1 MSGAIQKIDKS
12 ILDTARSD
20 LSYAQNMIIILCILT
35 GEVGM
40 PSEKYIDFFY
50 YSLSGQGLGLN
61 RPGDTSKKEFNKALQ
76 ELLDSGHCIE
86 TRGGLQFYE
95 EMFTADRADKERM
108 KQADT
113 FKEVL
118 KELADKCEQSDNSDR
133 NEIDDDMGVIQYVKH
148 SFALDVKAN
157 DCEGIVVYNV
167 ANGTCRV
174 LKGSTLAPI
183 TNCVTSG
190 GYCTN
195 LQADRANNSDKL
207 QGITVISDVQ
217 LKSMTRCLEFIT
229 GTPTNTKNRTV
240 HNSGYTLNSVV
251 NTKALYD
258 MYIASGKSV
267 EGLGIPEENQ
277 FRQAQAVKPVVTT
290 ALVKQAATSV
300 LAKSVVS
307 LPNYS
312 YSVGDTLIVKG
323 DDYCGKVE
331 YTGSGWKI
339 LAGSICGKRGANLS
353 EEDADFLKNL
363 GLTKQVDFTTRMFNS
378 DITVSTF
385 QQAHALLAHQYD
397 DTIDT
402 FVYDYT
408 ETLQPLANVLT
419 DSVSIRA
426 MLSDGKSKRYS
437 KLFEIE
443 VDE

>member
-76 ELLDSGHCIE
+76 ELLDSGHCVE

-95 EMFTADRADKERM
+95 EMFTADYTDKKRM
-108 KQADT
+108 EHIDT

-118 KELADKCEQSDNSDR
+118 KELADKCEPSEDECAPAEDYDR
-133 NEIDDDMGVIQYVKH
+133 NEIDDDMGVMQFVKH
-148 SFALDVKAN
+148 SLALDVKAN
-157 DCEGIVVYNV
+157 GCNGIVVYNAV
-167 ANGTCRV
+167 AKTCRV

-183 TNCVTSG
+183 ANCVANG
-190 GYCTN
+190 CHCGN
-195 LQADRANNSDKL
+195 LQSDRNNNSDKIL
-207 QGITVISDVQ
+207 NLAVMSDIY
-217 LKSMTRCLEFIT
+217 LPSMTRCLEFIT
-229 GTPTNTKNRTV
+229 GKPTNTQDRVV
-240 HNSGYTLNSVV
+240 HNSGNTAISTIV
-251 NTKALYD
+251 NTTALYNK
-258 MYIASGKSV
+258 YIASGKSV
-267 EGLGIPEENQ
+267 AGLGIPEEQQ
-277 FRQAQAVKPVVTT
+277 FVQVQAVKPVVTMS
-290 ALVKQAATSV
+290 Q
-300 LAKSVVS
+300 VVS
-307 LPNYS
+307 LPTYS
-312 YSVGDTLIVKG
+312 YSDGDTLIIKG

-331 YTGSGWKI
+331 YTGSCWKI

-363 GLTKQVDFTTRMFNS
+363 GLTKQVDFTTRVFNS
-378 DITVSTF
+378 DVTVDAF
-385 QQAHALLAHQYD
+385 QQAHALLAHQYNE
-397 DTIDT
+397 TIDT

-437 KLFEIE
+437 KLFEIR

>member
-95 EMFTADRADKERM
+95 EMFTADDADKNRM

-118 KELADKCEQSDNSDR
+118 KELADKCEQSEDKCATAEYKSAPADDKCATAEDFDR
-133 NEIDDDMGVIQYVKH
+133 NETDDMSVMQYIKH
-148 SFALDVKAN
+148 SFALDVKTRGS
-157 DCEGIVVYNV
+157 DGIVVYNA
-167 ANGTCRV
+167 ANKTYRV
-174 LKGSTLAPI
+174 LKRSILAPVAG
-183 TNCVTSG
+183 NVADG
-190 GYCTN
+190 RYCEN
-195 LQADRANNSDKL
+195 LQSDRDHNSDKIFNL
-207 QGITVISDVQ
+207 AVMSDIY
-217 LKSMTRCLEFIT
+217 LPSMSRCLDFI
-229 GTPTNTKNRTV
+229 GGAQSYLKWTKV
-240 HNSGYTLNSVV
+240 HNSSGLELWHIVESES
-251 NTKALYD
+251 LYD
-258 MYIASGKSV
+258 EYIASGKSV
-267 EGLGIPEENQ
+267 EGLDIPEEQQ
-277 FRQAQAVKPVVTT
+277 F
-290 ALVKQAATSV
+290 
-300 LAKSVVS
+300 AKSVVG
-307 LPNYS
+307 LPDYS
-312 YSVGDTLIVKG
+312 YSVGDTLIIKG
-323 DDYCGKVE
+323 KTYCGKVE
-331 YTGSGWKI
+331 YTESGWKI
-339 LAGSICGKRGANLS
+339 LAGSICGKRAVNLCKEDWDLLATLSANG
-353 EEDADFLKNL
+353 K
-363 GLTKQVDFTTRMFNS
+363 VDPDINKRKFNCNV
-378 DITVSTF
+378 TVSTF

-397 DTIDT
+397 ETIDT

-437 KLFEIE
+437 KLFEIR